1 MSIYIG
7 TGGYSD
13 MDLLGVLYPAGTKKT
28 EFLQEYAK
36 HYATVEI
43 NSSFYAPIGKK
54 AYEGMVK
61 KSNGKLKFAV
71 KLHQDFSHT
80 LTATPDSAIGFLQ
93 AIEPII
99 QADCLASL
107 LLQFP
112 HGFDRTIA
120 NRQYL
125 ATLASWFDGLPL
137 AVEFRHE
144 SWHIP
149 QVYASF
155 TQQNLIWCSV
165 DYPNIQGLPPSRLLF
180 TNRTG
185 YLRMHG
191 KNVNWWD
198 SHSASERHDYRYTEA
213 EMQEWAVSI
222 ANQRANFDT
231 FFIYFENT
239 MKAHAVYNITMLKK
253 ALINQGLTVNSPI
266 TASDLR
272 LF

>member
-1 MSIYIG
+1 MQIYIG

-13 MDLLGVLYPAGTKKT
+13 TDLVGVLYPATTKKT
-28 EFLQEYAK
+28 DFLSEYAR
-36 HYATVEI
+36 HYPTVEI
-43 NSSFYAPIGKK
+43 NSSFYAPIGRK
-54 AYEGMVK
+54 AYEGMLN
-61 KSNGKLKFAV
+61 KSQSKVKFAI
-71 KLHQDFSHT
+71 KLHQDFSHR
-80 LTATPDSAIGFLQ
+80 LTATQDTAIAFLQ

-99 QADCLASL
+99 QADCLACL

-112 HGFDRTIA
+112 HGFDRTIT

-125 ATLASWFDGLPL
+125 ATLTSWFDGLPL

-149 QVYASF
+149 QVYTSF

-180 TNRTG
+180 TSRTG

-191 KNVNWWD
+191 KNVDWWH
-198 SHSASERHDYRYTEA
+198 SHSASERHDYRYTED
-213 EMQEWAVSI
+213 EMQAWAVSI
-222 ANQRANFDT
+222 DHQRASFDT
-231 FFIYFENT
+231 LYIFFENT
-239 MKAHAVYNITMLKK
+239 VKAHAVYNIAMLKK
-253 ALINQGLTVNSPI
+253 ALIEQGLDVAEPTPEA
-266 TASDLR
+266 T

>member
-13 MDLLGVLYPAGTKKT
+13 TDLLGVLYPEKTKKT
-28 EFLQEYAK
+28 DFLAEYAN
-36 HYATVEI
+36 HYPTVEI
-43 NSSFYAPIGKK
+43 NSSFYAPIGRK
-54 AYEGMVK
+54 AYEGMLK
-61 KSNGKLKFAV
+61 KSDGKLKFAI
-71 KLHQDFSHT
+71 KLHQDFSHS
-80 LTATPDSAIGFLQ
+80 LIATPESAIAFLQ
-93 AIEPII
+93 AIEPIT

-125 ATLASWFDGLPL
+125 ANLVSWFDGLPL
-137 AVEFRHE
+137 AIEFRHQ
-144 SWHIP
+144 SWHTV
-149 QVYASF
+149 QVYESF
-155 TQQNLIWCSV
+155 AKQNLIWCSV

-180 TNRTG
+180 TSRTG

-198 SHSASERHDYRYTEA
+198 SHSASERHDYRYSPE
-213 EMQEWAVSI
+213 EMQAWASTI
-222 ANQRANFDT
+222 AHQQANFDKLY
-231 FFIYFENT
+231 IYFENT
-239 MKAHAVYNITMLKK
+239 VKGHAVYNIAMLKQ
-253 ALINQGLTVNSPI
+253 ALLGQGLKVVEPMMDKL
-266 TASDLR
+266 A